1 MKEKENTSVNQLS
14 YNEAIVRLEEIVQ
27 LLNKPEL
34 EIDKLSSLVKEAN
47 ILISLC
53 KQRLTE
59 TDKEVEKLWA
69 DRSSEV
75 E

>member
-1 MKEKENTSVNQLS
+1 MDIDTTQLSKLS
-14 YNEAIVRLEEIVQ
+14 YNEATARLEEIVQ

-34 EIDKLSSLVKEAN
+34 EIDSLSSLVKEAN
-47 ILISLC
+47 ILITLC
-53 KQRLTE
+53 KQKLTE

-69 DRSSEV
+69 DKSPET

>member
-1 MKEKENTSVNQLS
+1 MKEKEKTALNQLS

-34 EIDKLSSLVKEAN
+34 EIDKLSNLVKEAN

-53 KQRLTE
+53 KQKLTE

>member
-53 KQRLTE
+53 KQKLTE

>member
-1 MKEKENTSVNQLS
+1 MTKKETTKLS
-14 YNEAIVRLEEIVQ
+14 YNEATARLEEIVQ

-47 ILISLC
+47 VLITLC
-53 KQRLTE
+53 KEKLTE

-69 DRSSEV
+69 DKSPEV

>member
-1 MKEKENTSVNQLS
+1 MKEKEKTALNQLS

-53 KQRLTE
+53 KQKLTE